1 MKFVA
6 ITLLIGVM
14 TAQAFIGPPLVV
26 GNRRFAIP
34 LQMVVDQGSITRGDT
49 RGAALLVSDVSVS
62 RGDTQI
68 LSNVQWRVEPTAKW
82 ALVGQ
87 NGAG

>member
-14 TAQAFIGPPLVV
+14 AAQAFAPTLV
-26 GNRRFAIP
+26 GRRFATP
-34 LQMVVDQGSITRGDT
+34 LHMVDQGSITRGDT

>member
-1 MKFVA
+1 MKFTVLS
-6 ITLLIGVM
+6 LLICILSAEGFM
-14 TAQAFIGPPLVV
+14 SAQTT
-26 GNRRFAIP
+26 RRFAIP
-34 LQMVVDQGSITRGDT
+34 ALSMADPGSITRGDT
-49 RGAALLVSDVSVS
+49 RGAALLVENVSVS

-68 LSNVQWRVEPTAKW
+68 LTNVQWRVEPTAKW